1 MLHAGCTYI
10 WFRQILLGQ
19 VFYLCLFG
27 VFGYERNHLL
37 SVVKTVRNIIR
48 KSALQKNINKNF
60 WAKDPYVVV
69 YNWRLQILEMSMC
82 WMLIFFFTS
91 EHQPFHI
98 IFFSPRIYGC
108 IYLTQRLYVSVILCN
123 CGMPYIKRFPYIKS
137 WIPMS
142 LQWDNFLALSG
153 TTWPCGASWTRS
165 SGDK

>member
-1 MLHAGCTYI
+1 MQDVHIYGFDKSYLGRFSTYVFLRCSAMRETI
-10 WFRQILLGQ
+10 FSQWLRPCETSLGNQ
-19 VFYLCLFG
+19 PL
-27 VFGYERNHLL
+27 
-37 SVVKTVRNIIR
+37 K
-48 KSALQKNINKNF
+48 KNINKNF

-69 YNWRLQILEMSMC
+69 YNWWLQILEMSMC

-123 CGMPYIKRFPYIKS
+123 CGMSYIKRFPYIKP